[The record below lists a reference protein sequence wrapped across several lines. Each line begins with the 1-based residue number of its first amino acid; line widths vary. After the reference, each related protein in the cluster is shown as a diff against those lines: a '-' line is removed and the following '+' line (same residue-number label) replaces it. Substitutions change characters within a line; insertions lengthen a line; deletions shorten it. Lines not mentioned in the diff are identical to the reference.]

1 MVLGFNFMTSSGL
14 KVFLSRNDLNF
25 NETNPYAC
33 LYDKSCFLAHM
44 SEKNVLAFNLILTT
58 GSYKLTFFEF
68 YPMQAT
74 ESASLFDNLS
84 KPISVKL

>member
-1 MVLGFNFMTSSGL
+1 MVLGLNFMASSGL

-25 NETNPYAC
+25 NETNHYAC
-33 LYDKSCFLAHM
+33 LYDKSCVLAHM

-58 GSYKLTFFEF
+58 GSYKLTFFESM
-68 YPMQAT
+68 PMT
-74 ESASLFDNLS
+74 DNLSLFEDLS